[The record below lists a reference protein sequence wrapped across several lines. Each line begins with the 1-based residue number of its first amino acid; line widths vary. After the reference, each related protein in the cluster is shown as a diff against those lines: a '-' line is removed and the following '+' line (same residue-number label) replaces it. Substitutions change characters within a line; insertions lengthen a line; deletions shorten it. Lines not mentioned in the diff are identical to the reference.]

1 MNRKIILQHHGNSRV
16 GADSVFNNR
25 QMEQLKAG
33 FDAVGRQQEQTDVL
47 GGRSPVIR
55 MDLAGVGP
63 VVIKPY
69 TRGGI
74 IRRFNHRTYLRTG
87 APRSRKEYALLGRLH
102 ALGIRVPIP
111 VAFAYEGTLLYH
123 AWLVTRE
130 IQNARPL
137 AGLGDIDPDLC
148 RRAMH
153 GLGPQLSILIA
164 NRILHV
170 DLHPGNVL
178 VDTGGRAFLIDF
190 DKARIWPWGSERLR
204 RRYVSRWRRAV
215 AKHGLSEI
223 LNALPV

>member
-1 MNRKIILQHHGNSRV
+1 MIVEICGKYRV
-16 GADSVFNNR
+16 GAGTALSDRQKAQLRSVFD
-25 QMEQLKAG
+25 AG
-33 FDAVGRQQEQTDVL
+33 VPQQEEMEIL

-55 MDLAGVGP
+55 LDLAEVGP

-74 IRRFNHRTYLRTG
+74 IRWFNHRTYLRTG
-87 APRSRKEYALLGRLH
+87 ATRSRKEYALLGRLH
-102 ALGIRVPIP
+102 ALGIRAPEP

-123 AWLVTRE
+123 AWLVTKE
-130 IQNARPL
+130 IQNVQPM
-137 AGLGDIDPDLC
+137 AGPDPIDPDRC
-148 RRAMH
+148 RRAMQD
-153 GLGPQLSILIA
+153 LEPQLSILIA

-190 DKARIWPWGSERLR
+190 DKARTWHWGAKRLR
-204 RRYVSRWRRAV
+204 RRYVSRWQRAV
-215 AKHGLSEI
+215 AKHGLPEI